1 MLSQTATSAC
11 NVLTNTF
18 TSCVLRPLMVIYA
31 AGAAPRILKR
41 TLQTALVWTL
51 YEELVP
57 RMSALY
63 MLATAQQAA
72 ESEQRAAAAEQQ
84 STRRR

>member
-1 MLSQTATSAC
+1 MYCAVVDYLAVA
-11 NVLTNTF
+11 L
-18 TSCVLRPLMVIYA
+18 A

-72 ESEQRAAAAEQQ
+72 DSENRAAAAAAGEQG
-84 STRRR
+84 SRRR

>member
-1 MLSQTATSAC
+1 MRSQSMCSVVAFVTTAC
-11 NVLTNTF
+11 
-18 TSCVLRPLMVIYA
+18 A

-72 ESEQRAAAAEQQ
+72 DSEDRAAAAAAEAGQGN
-84 STRRR
+84 RRQ

>member
-1 MLSQTATSAC
+1 MYV
-11 NVLTNTF
+11 N
-18 TSCVLRPLMVIYA
+18 RLMVALLITALA

-72 ESEQRAAAAEQQ
+72 DSEDRAAAAAAEAGQG
-84 STRRR
+84 SRRR